1 MKNKYL
7 NILLIFILGCFSS
20 LNGQQT
26 TEFGFLREN
35 IVLINPAFFNYS
47 FIEDN
52 SVRQNIT
59 AYHKQQWLDTYEG
72 PVISNVRFEKISV
85 QEGSFPVR
93 PKIKWGFGVEQNNL
107 ANGRYK
113 ELGISFNYG
122 YHLNLSDQLTLTS
135 GLLVKGLQDSYNVNP
150 NSLQH
155 EDDEVFLPG
164 NNWSGMIDLGIV
176 LRKKVVIKNSSIES
190 WYLGL
195 SGNQVRGVSFNKLG
209 LVDSRPMQ
217 LNLILGCFMGR
228 DLTGNGLLNYL
239 EPMVLVRYIPPF
251 NGEKFEGF
259 LPPFLGGDFKIPFN
273 IDFNVRYSRRES
285 FFIGTGLGW
294 AGNINFETGYQFKDI
309 SGMNKMK
316 YKIGIL
322 GNMPVFNFN
331 FIKNN
336 KQYFLFPSAELFFS
350 VSLGRN

>member
-1 MKNKYL
+1 M
-7 NILLIFILGCFSS
+7 
-20 LNGQQT
+20 
-26 TEFGFLREN
+26 
-35 IVLINPAFFNYS
+35 
-47 FIEDN
+47 
-52 SVRQNIT
+52 
-59 AYHKQQWLDTYEG
+59 
-72 PVISNVRFEKISV
+72 RFEKISV
-85 QEGSFPVR
+85 QNGSFPVR

-107 ANGRYK
+107 ANGQVK

-195 SGNQVRGVSFNKLG
+195 SGNQVRGVSFSELG
-209 LVDSRPMQ
+209 FVNSRPMQ

-259 LPPFLGGDFKIPFN
+259 LSPFLGGDFKVPFN

-294 AGNINFETGYQFKDI
+294 AGNVNFETGYQFKNI

-322 GNMPVFNFN
+322 GSMPLINFN
-331 FIKNN
+331 LIKNN
-336 KQYFLFPSAELFFS
+336 KQLFTLPSAELFFS

>member
-7 NILLIFILGCFSS
+7 NILLILILGCFSS

-85 QEGSFPVR
+85 QNGSFPVR

-107 ANGRYK
+107 ANGQVK

-195 SGNQVRGVSFNKLG
+195 SGNQVRGVSFSELG
-209 LVDSRPMQ
+209 FVNSRPMQ

-259 LPPFLGGDFKIPFN
+259 LSPFLGGDFKVPFN

-294 AGNINFETGYQFKDI
+294 AGNINFETGYQFKNI
-309 SGMNKMK
+309 SGMNKTK

-322 GNMPVFNFN
+322 GSMPLINFN
-331 FIKNN
+331 LIKNN
-336 KQYFLFPSAELFFS
+336 KQLFTLPSAELFFS
-350 VSLGRN
+350 VSWGRN

>member
-7 NILLIFILGCFSS
+7 NILLIFILGCLSS

-107 ANGRYK
+107 ANGQVK

-135 GLLVKGLQDSYNVNP
+135 GLLVKGLQDSYNINP

-195 SGNQVRGVSFNKLG
+195 SGNQVRGVSFSELG
-209 LVDSRPMQ
+209 FVNSRPI
-217 LNLILGCFMGR
+217 ILGCFMGR

-259 LPPFLGGDFKIPFN
+259 LSPFLGGDFKVPFN

-294 AGNINFETGYQFKDI
+294 AGNVNFETGYQFKNI

-322 GNMPVFNFN
+322 GSMPLINFN
-331 FIKNN
+331 LIKNN
-336 KQYFLFPSAELFFS
+336 KQLFTLPSAELFFS

>member
-7 NILLIFILGCFSS
+7 NILLIFILGCCSS

-85 QEGSFPVR
+85 QNGSFPVR

-107 ANGRYK
+107 ANGQVK

-195 SGNQVRGVSFNKLG
+195 SGNQVRGVSFSELG
-209 LVDSRPMQ
+209 FVNSRPMQ

-251 NGEKFEGF
+251 NGENFEGL
-259 LPPFLGGDFKIPFN
+259 LPPFLGGDFKVPFN

-294 AGNINFETGYQFKDI
+294 AGNVNFETGYQFKNI

-322 GNMPVFNFN
+322 GSMPLINFN
-331 FIKNN
+331 LIKNN
-336 KQYFLFPSAELFFS
+336 KQLFTLPSAELFFS

>member
-59 AYHKQQWLDTYEG
+59 SYHKQQWLDTYEG

-85 QEGSFPVR
+85 QNGSFPVR

-107 ANGRYK
+107 ANGQVK

-155 EDDEVFLPG
+155 KDDEVFLPG

-195 SGNQVRGVSFNKLG
+195 SGNQVRGVSFSELG
-209 LVDSRPMQ
+209 FVNSRPMQ

-239 EPMVLVRYIPPF
+239 EPMVLVRYIPSF
-251 NGEKFEGF
+251 NGENFVGF
-259 LPPFLGGDFKIPFN
+259 LPPFLGVDFKLPFN

-285 FFIGTGLGW
+285 FFLGTGFGW
-294 AGNINFETGYQFKDI
+294 AGNINFETGYQFRNI
-309 SGMNKMK
+309 SGMNKTK

-322 GNMPVFNFN
+322 GSMPVFNFD
-331 FIKNN
+331 FIKND
-336 KQYFLFPSAELFFS
+336 KQIFLLPSAELFFS

>member
-7 NILLIFILGCFSS
+7 NILQIFILGCFSS

-85 QEGSFPVR
+85 QNGSFPVR

-107 ANGRYK
+107 ANGQVK

-195 SGNQVRGVSFNKLG
+195 SGNQVRGVSFSELG
-209 LVDSRPMQ
+209 FVNSRPMQ

-259 LPPFLGGDFKIPFN
+259 LSPFLGGDFKVPFN

-294 AGNINFETGYQFKDI
+294 AGNINFETGYQFKNI
-309 SGMNKMK
+309 SGMNKTK

-322 GNMPVFNFN
+322 GSMPLINFN
-331 FIKNN
+331 LIKNN
-336 KQYFLFPSAELFFS
+336 KQLFTLPSAELFFS

>member
-7 NILLIFILGCFSS
+7 NILLIFILGCLSS

-107 ANGRYK
+107 ANGQVK

-135 GLLVKGLQDSYNVNP
+135 GLLVKGLQDSHNVNP

-164 NNWSGMIDLGIV
+164 NNWSGMIDLGVV

-195 SGNQVRGVSFNKLG
+195 SGIQVRGVSFSELG
-209 LVDSRPMQ
+209 FVNSRPMQ

-259 LPPFLGGDFKIPFN
+259 LSPFLGGDFKVPFN

-285 FFIGTGLGW
+285 FFLGTGFGW
-294 AGNINFETGYQFKDI
+294 AGNVNFETGYQFKNI
-309 SGMNKMK
+309 SGMNKTK

-322 GNMPVFNFN
+322 GSMPLFNFN

-336 KQYFLFPSAELFFS
+336 KQLFTLPSAELFFS